1 MQTWYKRIR
10 SGTVRHRS
18 PSPRRRKFNLWLS
31 GFIGIALAVGLIAR
45 LEIQLWP
52 VLNAMAT
59 AKVHNVVT
67 QTLDGAIADQLAI
80 LNPSYNDLI
89 TIDKDSSG
97 RLTALTSNML
107 ALNELRTGILR
118 VAVAAVETMDPSQ
131 LSIPVGN
138 LTGINFLSG
147 RGFEFPMEVVAVGSA
162 HAEFQNYFLDAG
174 INQTRHQI
182 MLDVTITVDIL
193 LPGDTIRTD
202 ISAQVPIAET
212 IIVGTVPDTYLQ
224 FGGA

>member
-1 MQTWYKRIR
+1 MQIWYKRIR
-10 SGTVRHRS
+10 LGTINHRS
-18 PSPRRRKFNLWLS
+18 PSPKQGKLNLWLS
-31 GFIGIALAVGLIAR
+31 GFIGIALAIGLIAR
-45 LEIQLWP
+45 LETQLWP

-80 LNPSYNDLI
+80 HNPTYSDLI
-89 TIDKDSSG
+89 TMEKDSAG
-97 RLTALTSNML
+97 RLTALTSNMS

-118 VAVAAVETMDPSQ
+118 VAVTAVDTMDPSQ

-162 HAEFQNYFLDAG
+162 HAEFQNQFLDAG
-174 INQTRHQI
+174 INQTRH
-182 MLDVTITVDIL
+182 
-193 LPGDTIRTD
+193 
-202 ISAQVPIAET
+202 
-212 IIVGTVPDTYLQ
+212 
-224 FGGA
+224 